1 MNGVNQDLANPPRLH
16 AEPGIVVFT
25 GDLSFSVRK
34 GIVQIDR
41 SMPNM
46 RWLVVIHRP
55 PKHAAR
61 LARNQWRNLRRNG
74 WRWIPYQVRE
84 ACHLLWASQPPG
96 HTVAQAPGEEFSLA
110 ALHLNSRVRLLEVP
124 DIHAPDT
131 LKEIRDFSPDLGIAL
146 AAPILKPRLFSIPVQ
161 GTINLH
167 KGKVPEYRGMP
178 PAFWEFWN
186 DEQLVGCTVHW
197 VDDKLDTGAV
207 AAQTLVPRDRHSTVR
222 GMQLAL
228 DEIGIELT
236 AQVAREVLSG
246 QTQAEPQTHNGAT
259 HRKPTLAQIAILD
272 RKMAALGPAPQP
284 LPKRLLKSGLAWGA
298 QALFASGVHHALRPR
313 ITVLL
318 YHRVTDSVRD
328 NLSVGIA
335 QFERQMAIL
344 RHHCRVLAIEEVLAC
359 RSIPR
364 SNRPLVCV
372 TFDDGYLD
380 NHLNAV
386 PILLRHGVPAAFFV
400 STGIVGSAQCFPHDA
415 RRGNPPI
422 ANMQWEH
429 LRSMRDQGFTIGS
442 HTVNHADLAGE
453 SEAVAWSELTRSRD
467 DLRRELGLRDVILGY
482 PYGGRQHMTAQRLD
496 LVKQAGYTGCLSAYG
511 GSNVG
516 SVDPFNVLRRG
527 IHWEFFDLAFRY
539 ECMGLS

>member
-1 MNGVNQDLANPPRLH
+1 MNGVNQDSAHPQRLH

-34 GIVQIDR
+34 GIVHIDR
-41 SMPNM
+41 TVPDT
-46 RWLVVIHRP
+46 RWLVLIHRP
-55 PKHAAR
+55 PKRAAQV
-61 LARNQWRNLRRNG
+61 ARNQWRNLRRNG
-74 WRWIPYQVRE
+74 WRWIPYQVGE
-84 ACHLLWASQPPG
+84 ACRLLTASQQPG
-96 HTVAQAPGEEFSLA
+96 RAVPQAPGEDFSLA
-110 ALHLNSRVRLLEVP
+110 ALRRNPRVRLLEVP
-124 DIHAPDT
+124 DIHAPEA
-131 LKEIRDFSPDLGIAL
+131 LKMVRDFSPHLGIAL
-146 AAPILKPRLFSIPVQ
+146 AAPILRRPLFSIPVQ
-161 GTINLH
+161 GTLNLH

-186 DEQLVGCTVHW
+186 DEQQVGCTVHW
-197 VDDKLDTGAV
+197 VDDQLDTGAL
-207 AAQTLVPRDRHSTVR
+207 AAQTLVPRDQYSTVR

-228 DEIGIELT
+228 DEVGIGLT
-236 AQVAREVLSG
+236 AHVAREVLSG
-246 QTQAEPQTHNGAT
+246 QAHAEPQTRQGTT
-259 HRKPTLAQIAILD
+259 HRKPTLAQVAVLD
-272 RKMAALGPAPQP
+272 RKMAALNPASQP
-284 LPKRLLKSGLAWGA
+284 LPKRLLKSGLAMGA
-298 QALFASGVHHALRPR
+298 QALFAIGVHRALRPR

-328 NLSVGIA
+328 NLSVGIE
-335 QFERQMAIL
+335 QFERQMALL
-344 RHHCRVLAIEEVLAC
+344 RRHCRVLAIEEVLAC

-364 SNRPLVCV
+364 SDQPLVCV

-386 PILLRHGVPAAFFV
+386 PILVRHGIPAAFFV

-415 RRGNPPI
+415 RRANPLI

-442 HTVNHADLAGE
+442 HTVNHVDLAGE

-482 PYGGRQHMTAQRLD
+482 PYDGRQHMTAQRLD
-496 LVKQAGYTGCLSAYG
+496 LVKQAGYTGCLPAYG

-516 SVDPFNVLRRG
+516 TVNPFNVRRLG
-527 IHWEFFDLAFRY
+527 THWAFFDRPFRY
-539 ECMGLS
+539 ECRGLS

>member
-1 MNGVNQDLANPPRLH
+1 MSSVHQDSTNPGRLH

-41 SMPNM
+41 SVPDT

-55 PKHAAR
+55 PKQAAR

-74 WRWIPYQVRE
+74 WRWIPYQVGE
-84 ACHLLWASQPPG
+84 ACRLLFASQPHG
-96 HTVAQAPGEEFSLA
+96 HTATPAPGEEFSLA
-110 ALHLNSRVRLLEVP
+110 ALRLNPRVRLLEVA
-124 DIHAPDT
+124 DIHAPAT
-131 LKEIRDFSPDLGIAL
+131 LKEVRDFSPRLGIAL
-146 AAPILKPRLFSIPVQ
+146 AAPILKPPLFSIPVQ

-186 DEQLVGCTVHW
+186 DEQQVGCTVHW
-197 VDDKLDTGAV
+197 VDDKLDTGAI
-207 AAQTLVPRDRHSTVR
+207 AAQTVVPRDWHSTVR
-222 GMQLAL
+222 GMQLVL
-228 DEIGIELT
+228 DEVGIELT
-236 AQVAREVLSG
+236 AQVARQVLSG
-246 QTQAEPQTHNGAT
+246 QAHAEPQTHQGVT
-259 HRKPTLAQIAILD
+259 YRKPTLAQIVALD
-272 RKMAALGPAPQP
+272 RKMAALCPAPQP

-298 QALFASGVHHALRPR
+298 QALFASGGHHALRPR

-335 QFERQMAIL
+335 QFERQMALL
-344 RHHCRVLAIEEVLAC
+344 RQHCRVLAIEEVLAC

-386 PILLRHGVPAAFFV
+386 PILLRHGIPAAFFV

-482 PYGGRQHMTAQRLD
+482 PYGGRQHMTAPRLN

-516 SVDPFNVLRRG
+516 SVDPFNVLRCG
-527 IHWEFFDLAFRY
+527 IHWGFFDRAFRY

>member
-1 MNGVNQDLANPPRLH
+1 MSGVNQDPAGPPRPH

-34 GIVQIDR
+34 GIVHIDR
-41 SMPNM
+41 SVPNT
-46 RWLVVIHRP
+46 RWLVVVHRP
-55 PKHAAR
+55 PRGAAR

-74 WRWIPYQVRE
+74 WRWIPYQVGE
-84 ACHLLWASQPPG
+84 ACRLLWTSQPTGRTLAP
-96 HTVAQAPGEEFSLA
+96 APGEEFSLA
-110 ALHLNSRVRLLEVP
+110 ALRRNPRVRLLEVP
-124 DIHAPDT
+124 DLHAPDA
-131 LKEIRDFSPDLGIAL
+131 LKVIRDFSPDLGIAL
-146 AAPILKPRLFSIPVQ
+146 AAPILRRPLFSIPLQ
-161 GTINLH
+161 GTLNLH
-167 KGKVPEYRGMP
+167 KGRVPEYRGMP

-186 DEQLVGCTVHW
+186 DEPQVGCTVHW

-207 AAQTLVPRDRHSTVR
+207 AAQTLVSRNRFSTVR
-222 GMQLAL
+222 GMQLVL
-228 DEIGIELT
+228 DEVGIELM
-236 AQVAREVLSG
+236 ARAALEVLSG
-246 QTQAEPQTHNGAT
+246 QARAESQTRPGTT
-259 HRKPTLAQIAILD
+259 HRKPTLAQIAVLD
-272 RKMAALGPAPQP
+272 RKMAALDPASQP
-284 LPKRLLKSGLAWGA
+284 LPKRLLKSGLALGA
-298 QALFASGVHHALRPR
+298 QTLFATGVQRALRPR

-328 NLSVGIA
+328 NLSVGIE
-335 QFERQMAIL
+335 QFERQMSLL
-344 RHHCRVLAIEEVLAC
+344 RRHCRVLAIEEVLAC

-364 SNRPLVCV
+364 SNLPLVCV

-386 PILLRHGVPAAFFV
+386 PILVRHGIPAAFFV

-415 RRGNPPI
+415 RRANPPI
-422 ANMQWEH
+422 ANMQWQH

-442 HTVNHADLAGE
+442 HTVNHVDLAGE

-467 DLRRELGLRDVILGY
+467 DLRRELGLREVILGY

-516 SVDPFNVLRRG
+516 TVDPFDVRRRG
-527 IHWEFFDLAFRY
+527 IHWEFFDWAFRY

>member
-1 MNGVNQDLANPPRLH
+1 MNGVNLDSTHPQRLH
-16 AEPGIVVFT
+16 AAPGIVVFT

-34 GIVQIDR
+34 GIVHIDR
-41 SMPNM
+41 TVPGT
-46 RWLVVIHRP
+46 RWLVLIHRP
-55 PKHAAR
+55 PRQAAQV
-61 LARNQWRNLRRNG
+61 ARNQWRNLRRNG
-74 WRWIPYQVRE
+74 WRWIPYQVGE
-84 ACHLLWASQPPG
+84 ACRMLTARPQAG
-96 HTVAQAPGEEFSLA
+96 RTVPQAPGEEFSVA
-110 ALHLNSRVRLLEVP
+110 ALRRNPRVRLLEVP
-124 DIHAPDT
+124 DIHAPET
-131 LKEIRDFSPDLGIAL
+131 LKIVRDFRPDLGIAL
-146 AAPILKPRLFSIPVQ
+146 AAPILRRPLFAIPAQ
-161 GTINLH
+161 GTLNLH

-186 DEQLVGCTVHW
+186 DEQQVGCTVHW
-197 VDDKLDTGAV
+197 VDDKLDTGAL

-228 DEIGIELT
+228 DEVGIELT
-236 AQVAREVLSG
+236 ARVAREVLSE
-246 QTQAEPQTHNGAT
+246 QAHAEPQTGPGTT
-259 HRKPTLAQIAILD
+259 HRKPTLAQVAMLD
-272 RKMAALGPAPQP
+272 RKMAALDPASQP
-284 LPKRLLKSGLAWGA
+284 LPKRLLKSGLAIGA
-298 QALFASGVHHALRPR
+298 QALFATGVQHALRPR

-335 QFERQMAIL
+335 QFERQMALL
-344 RHHCRVLAIEEVLAC
+344 RRHCRVLAIEEVLAC

-364 SNRPLVCV
+364 SSRPLVCV

-380 NHLNAV
+380 NHLNAA
-386 PILLRHGVPAAFFV
+386 PILVRHGIPAAFFV

-422 ANMQWEH
+422 ANLQWEH

-442 HTVNHADLAGE
+442 HTVNHVDLAGE

-467 DLRRELGLRDVILGY
+467 DLRRELGLREVILGY

-496 LVKQAGYTGCLSAYG
+496 LVKQAGYAGCLSAYG

-516 SVDPFNVLRRG
+516 SVDRFDVRRRG
-527 IHWEFFDLAFRY
+527 IHWEFFDRAFRY
-539 ECMGLS
+539 ECLGLS